1 MCGIAGWVDPCGLV
15 RDGERVVAAMAET
28 LSRRGPDGHGVWAD
42 SHAALAH
49 RRLAVLDP
57 EHGHQPMVAT
67 DDADRTLAALAYTGE
82 VFNHAELR
90 GTLELLGHKFTT
102 RTDTEVVLH
111 ACLEWGLDA
120 VHRLHGMFA
129 FAYWDVATRR
139 LLLVRD
145 RLGIK
150 PLCYRTHGEG
160 VRFGSE
166 PKALLVPGPA
176 PAVDTD
182 GLRDFLSCVRTPGR
196 TLLHGIQEVRPGT
209 VLVVD
214 PRGVR
219 EHRYWQLE
227 SVPHTDELPTT
238 IDTVGGLLD
247 EITTGCLHADVRL
260 GALLSGGLD
269 SSALTALAQRGLDP
283 AGAVLPTFSVDFA
296 GNATDFVPDAL
307 RSTPDA
313 PYVRDMAAHCGFDH
327 RDIVLDTAALTD
339 PAVRG
344 AVVAARDLPAAG
356 DLDSSLYLLFEAV
369 REHATVVL
377 SGECADEVFGGYS
390 WFHDPQAIARPDYPW
405 RYFAG
410 RSGTARALLREDV
423 AAELDLTAHRA
434 AHYQQA
440 LTEIPTLPGE
450 SADQRRMREVLWLH
464 FTHWLPD
471 LLDRKDRLS
480 MAVGLEVRVPFCD
493 HRLIEYAFNIPWQ
506 QHTFDGREKSLLRAA
521 VAGLLPHSV
530 TTRTKAP
537 YPITQDP
544 AYDRAL
550 REQAADLVAN
560 PSAPVW
566 VYLDRNRLRE
576 RLQHPRTDR
585 ATRSGIDFAL
595 NFDIWL
601 DHLTKPTPVTPR
613 FGVTG

>member
-1 MCGIAGWVDPCGLV
+1 MCGIAGWVDPIGLL
-15 RDGERVVAAMAET
+15 RDGEESVAAMAET
-28 LSRRGPDGHGVWAD
+28 LSNRGPDDHGTWAD

-57 EHGHQPMVAT
+57 EHGHQPMIAT

-90 GTLELLGHKFTT
+90 NALELLGHKFRT

-120 VHRLHGMFA
+120 IHRLHGMFA
-129 FAYWDVATRR
+129 FAYWDATARR

-150 PLCYRTHGEG
+150 PLCYRMHRGG
-160 VRFGSE
+160 VHFGSE
-166 PKALLVPGPA
+166 PKSLLAAGTA
-176 PAVDTD
+176 TAIDAD
-182 GLRDFLSCVRTPGR
+182 GLRDFLACVRTPGR
-196 TLLHGIQEVRPGT
+196 TLLRDIREVAPGT
-209 VLVVD
+209 VLIVD

-219 EHRYWQLE
+219 EHRYWQLR
-227 SVPHTDELPTT
+227 SAPHLDDISTT
-238 IDTVGGLLD
+238 VDTVRGLLD
-247 EITTGCLHADVRL
+247 DITTSHLHADVRL

-269 SSALTALAQRGLDP
+269 SSALTALAQRSLV
-283 AGAVLPTFSVDFA
+283 ANGAAALPTFSVDFS
-296 GNATDFVPDAL
+296 GNATDFAPDAL
-307 RSTPDA
+307 RPTPDA

-327 RDIVLDTAALTD
+327 RDIVLDAAALTD
-339 PAVRG
+339 PALRS

-356 DLDSSLYLLFEAV
+356 DMDSSLYLLFAAV

-390 WFHDPQAIARPDYPW
+390 WFHDPQAIKLPDYPW

-410 RSGTARALLREDV
+410 RSGAYRALLRDDV
-423 AAELDLTAHRA
+423 AAELDLTAHRRD
-434 AHYQQA
+434 HYRQA
-440 LTEIPTLPGE
+440 ITEIPTLPGE
-450 SADQRRMREVLWLH
+450 SATQRRMREVFWLH
-464 FTHWLPD
+464 YTRWLPD

-493 HRLIEYAFNIPWQ
+493 HRLVEYAFNIPWHQ
-506 QHTFDGREKSLLRAA
+506 QTFDGREKSLLRGA
-521 VAGLLPHSV
+521 VADLLPASV
-530 TTRTKAP
+530 LGRTKAP
-537 YPITQDP
+537 YPITHDP

-550 REQAADLVAN
+550 RAQATNLITQ

-566 VYLDRNRLRE
+566 DYLDRHRVQSRLGRP
-576 RLQHPRTDR
+576 LDDR

-601 DHLTKPTPVTPR
+601 RQLPTGPT
-613 FGVTG
+613 TGARKVGK

>member
-1 MCGIAGWVDPCGLV
+1 MCGIAGWVDPTGLL
-15 RDGERVVAAMAET
+15 RDGEVVVAAMAET
-28 LSRRGPDGHGVWAD
+28 LSNRGPDDHGTWAD

-57 EHGHQPMVAT
+57 EHGHQPMIAT

-90 GTLELLGHKFTT
+90 NALELLGHKFRT

-111 ACLEWGLDA
+111 ACLEWGSDA
-120 VHRLHGMFA
+120 IHRLHGMFA
-129 FAYWDVATRR
+129 FAYWDATARR

-150 PLCYRTHGEG
+150 PLCYRMHSGG
-160 VRFGSE
+160 VHFGSE
-166 PKALLVPGPA
+166 PKSLLAAGTA
-176 PAVDTD
+176 IDAD
-182 GLRDFLSCVRTPGR
+182 GLRDFLACVRTPGR
-196 TLLHGIQEVRPGT
+196 TLLRDIREVSPGT
-209 VLVVD
+209 VLIVD

-219 EHRYWQLE
+219 EHRYWRLQ
-227 SVPHTDELPTT
+227 SAPHIDDISTT
-238 IDTVGGLLD
+238 VDTVRGLLD
-247 EITTGCLHADVRL
+247 DITTSHLHADVRL

-269 SSALTALAQRGLDP
+269 SSALTALAQRSLVANGAP
-283 AGAVLPTFSVDFA
+283 ALPTFSVDFD
-296 GNATDFVPDAL
+296 GNATDFAPDAL
-307 RSTPDA
+307 RTTPDA

-327 RDIVLDTAALTD
+327 RDIVLDAAALTD
-339 PAVRG
+339 PALRS

-356 DLDSSLYLLFEAV
+356 DMDSSLYLLFAAV

-390 WFHDPQAIARPDYPW
+390 WFHDPQTINLPDYPW

-410 RSGTARALLREDV
+410 RSGAYRALLRDDV
-423 AAELDLTAHRA
+423 AAELDLTAHRRD
-434 AHYQQA
+434 HYRQA
-440 LTEIPTLPGE
+440 LTEISTLPGE
-450 SADQRRMREVLWLH
+450 SATQRRMREVFWLH
-464 FTHWLPD
+464 YTRWLPD

-493 HRLIEYAFNIPWQ
+493 HRLVEYAFNIPWHQ
-506 QHTFDGREKSLLRAA
+506 QTFDGREKSLLRSA
-521 VAGLLPHSV
+521 VSGLLPASV
-530 TTRTKAP
+530 IDRTKAP
-537 YPITQDP
+537 YPITHDP

-550 REQAADLVAN
+550 RAQATDLITQ

-566 VYLDRNRLRE
+566 DYLDRRRVQE
-576 RLQHPRTDR
+576 RLGRPLDDR

-601 DHLTKPTPVTPR
+601 RQLATGPT
-613 FGVTG
+613 TGARNVGK